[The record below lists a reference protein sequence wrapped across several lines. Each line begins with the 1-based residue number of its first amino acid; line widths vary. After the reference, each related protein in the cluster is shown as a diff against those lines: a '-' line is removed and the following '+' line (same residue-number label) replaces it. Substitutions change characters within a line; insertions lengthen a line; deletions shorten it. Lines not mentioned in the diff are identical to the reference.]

1 MDFGLL
7 PPEVNSALMYAGPGS
22 GPLLAAAAAWE
33 AVATQLESA
42 AGGYFSEMD
51 GLTGLSWFGLS
62 SMAMSAAA
70 APYVAWLQA
79 AAVQAGITATQAYG
93 AAAAYEAAYLMTVP
107 PPVIAPNRTQLMVLV
122 ATNFFGQNGPA
133 IAATEA
139 HYMAMWAQDAVA
151 MYGYAVDAAAA
162 SALQSYDEP
171 PQTTNPAGQGAQS
184 GAVAQSAANTV
195 GAQTQSVVQ
204 QQLTSI
210 ATQQLTST
218 AQTQQLTSTAA
229 PAAST
234 QSVTPGATTPQS
246 VTPGATTPQSVT
258 PGATTPQ
265 SAAPAASTQ

>member
-42 AGGYFSEMD
+42 AGGYSS
-51 GLTGLSWFGLS
+51 GLTGLSWFGPS

-70 APYVAWLQA
+70 ASYVAWLQA

-107 PPVIAPNRTQLMVLV
+107 PPVIAANRTQLMVLV

-139 HYMAMWAQDAVA
+139 HYMAM
-151 MYGYAVDAAAA
+151 
-162 SALQSYDEP
+162 
-171 PQTTNPAGQGAQS
+171 
-184 GAVAQSAANTV
+184 
-195 GAQTQSVVQ
+195 
-204 QQLTSI
+204 
-210 ATQQLTST
+210 
-218 AQTQQLTSTAA
+218 
-229 PAAST
+229 
-234 QSVTPGATTPQS
+234 
-246 VTPGATTPQSVT
+246 
-258 PGATTPQ
+258 
-265 SAAPAASTQ
+265 

>member
-7 PPEVNSALMYAGPGS
+7 PPEVNSGLMYAGPGS

-33 AVATQLESA
+33 AVASQLESA
-42 AGGYFSEMD
+42 AGGYSSELTGM
-51 GLTGLSWFGLS
+51 TGLSWFGPS

-79 AAVQAGITATQAYG
+79 AAVQAGITATQAYA

-107 PPVIAPNRTQLMVLV
+107 PPVIAANRTQLMVLV

-162 SALQSYDEP
+162 SACSRMTSRRRP
-171 PQTTNPAGQGAQS
+171 PTRRAKAPR
-184 GAVAQSAANTV
+184 AVRWRRPPPIPLARRPSRWFSN
-195 GAQTQSVVQ
+195 S
-204 QQLTSI
+204 
-210 ATQQLTST
+210 
-218 AQTQQLTSTAA
+218 
-229 PAAST
+229 
-234 QSVTPGATTPQS
+234 
-246 VTPGATTPQSVT
+246 
-258 PGATTPQ
+258 
-265 SAAPAASTQ
+265 